1 MQLAVFF
8 GRTTIHHNLLIQYL
22 NSVLVG
28 LLAGSDTE
36 NRAVLTG
43 LRNFVRDLGGASG
56 TTGR

>member
-1 MQLAVFF
+1 MQFKK
-8 GRTTIHHNLLIQYL
+8 
-22 NSVLVG
+22 VLVG

-56 TTGR
+56 TTGMSFVA